1 MLTGFLFVD
10 YTYVFTGPAVFIY
23 GYAGPSFGS
32 YEVQI
37 DSTSTVLTAY
47 AANNASTPYLLFG
60 ANNLTYAFHQLV
72 LRNLGAKNGD
82 AGGNE
87 MLFDF
92 IQTTVQLAPAGC
104 VLSTWTPVRLNWRPY
119 RATVSNTTY
128 EETNSALTYTGTWG
142 SNKSPNFSGGGS
154 TFTNQDNASM
164 SMSFHGICL
173 RLFVS
178 RFMFIP
184 PTQAPLYTCWVTR
197 KTTTDSIV

>member
-60 ANNLTYAFHQLV
+60 ANNLTYGFHQLV

-104 VLSTWTPVRLNWRPY
+104 VLYRL
-119 RATVSNTTY
+119 
-128 EETNSALTYTGTWG
+128 
-142 SNKSPNFSGGGS
+142 
-154 TFTNQDNASM
+154 
-164 SMSFHGICL
+164 L
-173 RLFVS
+173 RLLFYFIGVHTGLQYRIQRTKRPTLPS
-178 RFMFIP
+178 RIP
-184 PTQAPLYTCWVTR
+184 ERGVQISLQISAAAVPHSQTR
-197 KTTTDSIV
+197 TMPPCLCLSTVYASGYLFRDSCSYRLCRLRYIRVG